1 MQLKNKGYQI
11 IMVALLTTL
20 LAFITLSSAMAENGA
35 GNPPPKDK
43 LSPPMIG
50 TIERI
55 GERGVVINDTYFKLS
70 NNEEA
75 VSKLKNG
82 DQVMYI
88 INTDNEIVKIVSM
101 DQLPK
106 E

>member
-1 MQLKNKGYQI
+1 MQLKNKGYQV

-20 LAFITLSSAMAENGA
+20 LAFITLSSAMAENGTSK
-35 GNPPPKDK
+35 PPPKDK

-50 TIERI
+50 TIDQI
-55 GERGVVINDTYFKLS
+55 DTRGIIIDDSYFKFS
-70 NNEEA
+70 DE
-75 VSKLKNG
+75 VTVPKLKNG